1 MRQRGDTLSLQA
13 PQMLNLTSGP
23 PLRRRQAH
31 MIELML
37 VSMIIEACLFA
48 SLAGASFLRTAQSR
62 GRAPTLLLFDPAG
75 RS

>member
-1 MRQRGDTLSLQA
+1 
-13 PQMLNLTSGP
+13 
-23 PLRRRQAH
+23 

-48 SLAGASFLRTAQSR
+48 SLAGASCLRTAQSR